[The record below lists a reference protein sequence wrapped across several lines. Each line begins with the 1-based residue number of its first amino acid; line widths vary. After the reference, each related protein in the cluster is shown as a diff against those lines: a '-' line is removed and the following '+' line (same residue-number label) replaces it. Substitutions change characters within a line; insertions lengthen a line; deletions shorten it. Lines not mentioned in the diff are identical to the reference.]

1 MTASTRKSSKMPRPR
16 KPSAKARANSSKIS
30 KVESKQRVVKK
41 FINPDS
47 TPNLGVAASSTPT
60 LTAMSYPM
68 LQMMPQAFQYPYGL
82 LVPYAQL
89 RLEAPPHRHEER
101 SSSVCSGTGSGVEKL
116 ARYIVWLAK
125 KYPTLATSLFEAEKA
140 LIGHDFIFETVEHIT
155 DDEFLRMGVT
165 GWITALLRTQTKRFK
180 KAEAR

>member
-1 MTASTRKSSKMPRPR
+1 MPRPR

-47 TPNLGVAASSTPT
+47 TPNLGVAAPSTPT
-60 LTAMSYPM
+60 LAAMSYPM

-89 RLEAPPHRHEER
+89 RLEAPPYRHEER
-101 SSSVCSGTGSGVEKL
+101 SSSVCSGTDGVEKL

-125 KYPTLATSLFEAEKA
+125 KYPTLATSLFEAKKA
-140 LIGHDFIFETVEHIT
+140 LIGHEFTFETVEHIT
-155 DDEFLRMGVT
+155 DDEFLQMGVS
-165 GWITALLRTQTKRFK
+165 GGITALLRTQTKRFK